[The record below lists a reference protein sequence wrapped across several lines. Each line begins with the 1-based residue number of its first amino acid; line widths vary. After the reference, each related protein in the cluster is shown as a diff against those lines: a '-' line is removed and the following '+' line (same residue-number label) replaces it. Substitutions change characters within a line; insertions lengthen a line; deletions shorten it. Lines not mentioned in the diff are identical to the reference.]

1 MKARM
6 KGGARNTITS
16 LQVAVQVWP
25 TPMAGTP
32 AQNGNN
38 AAGSND
44 FTRRAEELAAAM
56 WGMPRASDAE
66 KGGPNQSFGAGGTPL
81 PAQAAMWTTPQAHD
95 VRQRG
100 SGQTL
105 GQRNNKAG
113 NACLATDA
121 ATWPTPAAR
130 DTRSEE
136 ASPEYQSSRWEHSR
150 GKPLTEVAR
159 IFTPPALPT
168 WPHGTTPSL
177 RTAGSTSY
185 RLLRWM
191 MRSYGPT
198 ITRRL
203 WAARHKRR
211 LNPLFVEWLMGWPPG
226 HALCDCSATEWS
238 RWSQDMRG
246 ALSRL
251 PTASGAWILEER
263 THEPVKQLALF

>member
-1 MKARM
+1 M
-6 KGGARNTITS
+6 GGYTRDHGEPGAERLT
-16 LQVAVQVWP
+16 LQGLAEVWP

-38 AAGSND
+38 AAGNND
-44 FTRRAEELAAAM
+44 FTRQAEELAAAM
-56 WGMPRASDAE
+56 WGTPRASDAE

-81 PAQAAMWTTPQAHD
+81 PAQAAMW
-95 VRQRG
+95 G
-100 SGQTL
+100 SGQKPTA
-105 GQRNNKAG
+105 KAG

-121 ATWPTPAAR
+121 ATWPTPAAHEAR
-130 DTRSEE
+130 LGVQNRSEGS
-136 ASPEYQSSRWEHSR
+136 AGSQLSLSTIADR
-150 GKPLTEVAR
+150 
-159 IFTPPALPT
+159 FTPPDLPT
-168 WPHGTTPSL
+168 WQPGTTPSSIA
-177 RTAGSTSY
+177 AGSTSF

-191 MRSYGPT
+191 MRAYGPT

-226 HALCDCSATEWS
+226 HALCDCSATEFA

-251 PTASGAWILEER
+251 PTASGPWILEER
-263 THEPVKQLALF
+263 THEPVEQFALF